1 MTIEKIIEKIRS
13 LPDCRVYPPLGL
25 PKIKN
30 QLKIPTDVI
39 EFYEICG
46 GVILNENAAYSVRIV
61 PPQEVCSA
69 NYVIIGEELINSEI
83 EKGNYDKEQ
92 EISEDWYII
101 ADLYNSDY
109 LVIDFNSKRKGLCY
123 KAFWD
128 SYPEVGSTPII
139 ARSFTELLNCLVEND
154 GDYWYF
160 LKKDYVSY
168 GDAYD

>member
-83 EKGNYDKEQ
+83 EK
-92 EISEDWYII
+92 EIMTK
-101 ADLYNSDY
+101 
-109 LVIDFNSKRKGLCY
+109 SKK
-123 KAFWD
+123 
-128 SYPEVGSTPII
+128 
-139 ARSFTELLNCLVEND
+139 
-154 GDYWYF
+154 F
-160 LKKDYVSY
+160 LKTGILLQIYITLII
-168 GDAYD
+168 